1 MHAEK
6 DGGFVIRH
14 FLEKKL
20 KKKKNLSHRLQH
32 PATKVSSEAQSMFHI
47 DNETY
52 IKTFWFKHYFENWK
66 TLKTSVIWFVQT
78 NENKYWCYLQKS
90 LLQLLQLLHA
100 YMMTDQ
106 LIMKYLCKH
115 LLGCLK

>member
-1 MHAEK
+1 MIISLFLMHAEK

-20 KKKKNLSHRLQH
+20 KKKNLSHRLQH

-52 IKTFWFKHYFENWK
+52 IKTFWFKHYFEN
-66 TLKTSVIWFVQT
+66 
-78 NENKYWCYLQKS
+78 
-90 LLQLLQLLHA
+90 
-100 YMMTDQ
+100 
-106 LIMKYLCKH
+106 
-115 LLGCLK
+115 